1 MKLFLIS
8 FLLFL
13 VFVAPNIKEDV
24 DISQSFR
31 DGFYDYLTSLDK
43 AVDYA
48 NENIPFISKIT
59 NMSYNKTY
67 KKVMED
73 RFLTKHLVSSG
84 ETLDYIIKKYNSSIS
99 DNDLED
105 FRKVVYKENI
115 DVVSEDYSIQSGKYI
130 LVPKE

>member
-1 MKLFLIS
+1 MKIFLIS

-59 NMSYNKTY
+59 NMSYNKIY

>member
-1 MKLFLIS
+1 LKIFLIS

>member
-1 MKLFLIS
+1 LKLFLIS

-59 NMSYNKTY
+59 NMSYNKIY

>member
-1 MKLFLIS
+1 MKIFLIS

-59 NMSYNKTY
+59 NMSYDKTY

>member
-1 MKLFLIS
+1 MKIFLIS

-13 VFVAPNIKEDV
+13 VFIAPNIKEDV

-59 NMSYNKTY
+59 NKSYNKIY

-73 RFLTKHLVSSG
+73 RFFTKHLVSSG

>member
-59 NMSYNKTY
+59 NMSYDKTY

>member
-1 MKLFLIS
+1 MKIFLIS
-8 FLLFL
+8 FLLFS
-13 VFVAPNIKEDV
+13 VFIAPNIKEDV

-31 DGFYDYLTSLDK
+31 DGFYDYLTSLDR
-43 AVDYA
+43 VIDYA
-48 NENIPFISKIT
+48 NENIPLISKIT
-59 NMSYNKTY
+59 NMSYDKTY

>member
-1 MKLFLIS
+1 LKIFLIS

-59 NMSYNKTY
+59 NMSYNKIY

>member
-13 VFVAPNIKEDV
+13 IFVAPNIKEDV

-59 NMSYNKTY
+59 NMSYNKIY

>member
-59 NMSYNKTY
+59 NMSYNKIY